1 MMKSNKI
8 KNLDQLILTI
18 EKLRS
23 PEGCP
28 WDKVQTHKSLKPHF
42 LQEVYEALDAI
53 DNESEEEIKE
63 ELGDVLL
70 QIVLHSQ
77 IASEKNAFN
86 FDDVAKVI
94 NEKLIRRH
102 PHVFGDVKV
111 NNVNDVMTNWEKIKQ
126 VEKPHRTSYLS
137 GITNSQ
143 PALMSALQISKKATK
158 AGFEWPDYNSL
169 KECISSEFIEFDEA
183 LEFGDKVQI
192 EEEFGDILFA
202 MVNMARWNNIDPELA
217 LLKANK
223 KFIKRFQKMED
234 ISEKDLKKCSFE
246 ELGNLWNTSKK
257 LTNSEIG

>member
-1 MMKSNKI
+1 MKSNSVD
-8 KNLDQLILTI
+8 NLKKLLLTI

-28 WDKVQTHKSLKPHF
+28 WDRVQTHKSLKVNF

-53 DNESEEEIKE
+53 DSENEEEIKE

-70 QIVLHSQ
+70 QIVLHTQ
-77 IASEKNAFN
+77 IASEKNVFN
-86 FDDVAKVI
+86 FDDVAKTI

-102 PHVFGDVKV
+102 PHVFGDIKV
-111 NNVNDVMTNWEKIKQ
+111 NNVDDVMSNWDEIKQ
-126 VEKPHRTSYLS
+126 KEKPHRVSYLS
-137 GITNSQ
+137 GITSCQ
-143 PALMSALQISKKATK
+143 PALMSALQISKKAIK

-169 KECISSEFIEFDEA
+169 KDCISSEFIEFEEA
-183 LEFGDKVQI
+183 LQLNDKDKM

-202 MVNMARWNNIDPELA
+202 LVNMSRWNNIDPELA

-234 ISEKDLKKCSFE
+234 ISDKDLKKCSFE
-246 ELGNLWNTSKK
+246 ELDALWNRSKK
-257 LTNSEIG
+257 LTGSDIG